1 MVLVL
6 LWLLGVPLTII
17 LLLALFVLGV
27 GASWA
32 YSLMVLRPRNEC
44 LARGHWWSNK
54 KRQCA
59 IPVDITQIT
68 GRPKGAPAAPQP
80 PAKAAPAQP

>member
-1 MVLVL
+1 MTRLYNRL
-6 LWLLGVPLTII
+6 RI

-32 YSLMVLRPRNEC
+32 YSIMVLRPRNEC

-68 GRPKGAPAAPQP
+68 GRPKGAPAPAQP